1 METVP
6 QRERV
11 HLTPEAMAVGPELDE
26 LVPYAGPLELEF
38 TLPAWEEKTRPA
50 LEIMGQP
57 TRR

>member
-1 METVP
+1 
-6 QRERV
+6 
-11 HLTPEAMAVGPELDE
+11 MAVGPELDE